1 MRSTLIAGN
10 GDRFNIQPLPQQQAV
25 MLWSHDK
32 ETGKVHQLVVPVDMA
47 GAFTQ
52 AIEAAAHV
60 ADREKAGPGTE
71 RAATPC
77 GQVSDGI
84 ACSTLRVGV
93 EKLCPDCNPWRP
105 KAPAETVLR
114 CLDADACKVGQVECP
129 HFHLC
134 CAGAAL

>member
-47 GAFTQ
+47 GVLVL
-52 AIEAAAHV
+52 AIEAAARV

-71 RAATPC
+71 RAADR
-77 GQVSDGI
+77 S
-84 ACSTLRVGV
+84 
-93 EKLCPDCNPWRP
+93 
-105 KAPAETVLR
+105 VLR
-114 CLDADACKVGQVECP
+114 CLDGSTCKAGQAECP

>member
-1 MRSTLIAGN
+1 MRSTLIAAN
-10 GDRFNIQPLPQQQAV
+10 GDRFNILPLPQQQAV

-32 ETGKVHQLVVPVDMA
+32 ATGKVHQLVVPVDMI

-52 AIEAAAHV
+52 AAEAAAKV
-60 ADREKAGPGTE
+60 AYREKSGTG
-71 RAATPC
+71 T
-77 GQVSDGI
+77 G
-84 ACSTLRVGV
+84 
-93 EKLCPDCNPWRP
+93 
-105 KAPAETVLR
+105 LR